1 VSVLDVERLI
11 WHLRNEGDEQSAM
24 LVELIAHAGARP
36 QDALALAFTE
46 VGERIHFAF
55 KVVDGRCLPG
65 TKTGED
71 RSRSVEALP
80 TLRRDLLA
88 YRAARAGAT
97 TESLVIPC
105 DDGSPWQESFE
116 ADGGVWPQDICPG

>member
-1 VSVLDVERLI
+1 MPNPVRAVRKPSGRRRRVIRPVSVLDVERLI

-55 KVVDGRCLPG
+55 KGRGRPMPPGHEDGRGP
-65 TKTGED
+65 
-71 RSRSVEALP
+71 
-80 TLRRDLLA
+80 LA
-88 YRAARAGAT
+88 
-97 TESLVIPC
+97 
-105 DDGSPWQESFE
+105 
-116 ADGGVWPQDICPG
+116 